1 MRDAVDPGKVTYSK
15 WQGRNPGFQPDEGQQ
30 QSVLDHSLRVD
41 VNQSDTENRGQEQS
55 EEEEEPDG
63 G

>member
-1 MRDAVDPGKVTYSK
+1 MRNPVDPGKVTYSK
-15 WQGRNPGFQPDEGQQ
+15 WQGRNPSFLPDGDQQ
-30 QSVLDHSLRVD
+30 RPELDNSLRVD
-41 VNQSDTENRGQEQS
+41 VIQSDTENRGQEQS